1 MTTTVPDAA
10 PTVAATAPAPASAE
24 ETGRRRRTPPPPPPP
39 SESGMVVNAT
49 LTVVALLCLWLVVH
63 LLFLGAVSHDRA
75 QSLLHS
81 ELRSQ
86 LAGATAPV
94 GPVTEPGAPVAL
106 LSIPAI
112 GVEETVV
119 EGTAAGDLFAGPG
132 HRRDTVLPGQV
143 GASTLYG
150 RSTTYGA
157 PFRDLDRLAAGDL
170 IKVTMAQGKV
180 TFRVLGL
187 RHDGDPLPQP
197 AAQGAAR
204 LTLVT
209 AAGEGRFA
217 RMMPGSTVYVDA
229 EAAQGFPAPAGLSP
243 SVPES
248 EEAMKSGTEALPL
261 LTLWLALLIGLV
273 VATQLA
279 RQRWTRTQVWVVGC
293 APLLALSWLTTDTA
307 MRLLPNL
314 I

>member
-1 MTTTVPDAA
+1 MTM
-10 PTVAATAPAPASAE
+10 TAPPTAGTE
-24 ETGRRRRTPPPPPPP
+24 EATEEAIEEGGRRRRTPAPAPPP
-39 SESGMVVNAT
+39 SESGLLVSST
-49 LTVVALLCLWLVVH
+49 LTVVSLLCLWLVLH

-75 QSLLHS
+75 QSLLHR
-81 ELRSQ
+81 ELRSE

-94 GPVTEPGAPVAL
+94 GPVAEPGAPVAL

-112 GVEETVV
+112 GVEEVVV

-143 GASTLYG
+143 GASTVYG

-157 PFRDLDRLAAGDL
+157 PFRDLGRLAAGDL
-170 IKVTMAQGKV
+170 VKVTMAQGEV
-180 TFRVLGL
+180 GFRVLDV
-187 RHDGDPLPQP
+187 RRDGDPLPRP

-209 AAGEGRFA
+209 AAGDGRFA

-229 EAAQGFPAPAGLSP
+229 EAAEGLPAPGGLSP

-248 EEAMKSGTEALPL
+248 EEAMKAGTEALPL
-261 LTLWLALLIGLV
+261 LTLWLALLVGLV

-279 RQRWTRTQVWVVGC
+279 RQRWSRVQVWVVAC

>member
-1 MTTTVPDAA
+1 
-10 PTVAATAPAPASAE
+10 
-24 ETGRRRRTPPPPPPP
+24 
-39 SESGMVVNAT
+39 MVSST

-63 LLFLGAVSHDRA
+63 LLFFGTVSHDRA
-75 QSLLHS
+75 QSLLHR
-81 ELRSQ
+81 ELRAQ

-94 GPVTEPGAPVAL
+94 GPVIAPGAPVAL

-112 GVEETVV
+112 AVEEVVV

-132 HRRDTVLPGQV
+132 HRRNTVLPGQV
-143 GASTLYG
+143 GASAVYG

-157 PFRDLDRLAAGDL
+157 PFRDLDRLVAGDL
-170 IKVTMAQGKV
+170 VQVTMAQGET
-180 TFRVLGL
+180 TFRVIGV
-187 RHDGDPLPQP
+187 RRDGDPLPQP
-197 AAQGAAR
+197 AAAGVAR

-209 AAGEGRFA
+209 ADGDGRFA

-229 EAAQGFPAPAGLSP
+229 EAEKGFAAPGGLSP
-243 SVPES
+243 TVPES
-248 EEAMKSGTEALPL
+248 EDAMKSGTEALPL

-279 RQRWTRTQVWVVGC
+279 RQRWSRTQVWVVAS

>member
-1 MTTTVPDAA
+1 MTMTATP
-10 PTVAATAPAPASAE
+10 VADE
-24 ETGRRRRTPPPPPPP
+24 ETTEEPGRRRRTPPPVPPP
-39 SESGMVVNAT
+39 SESGLLVSST
-49 LTVVALLCLWLVVH
+49 LTVVALLCLWLVLH
-63 LLFLGAVSHDRA
+63 LLFFGAVSHDRA
-75 QSLLHS
+75 QSLLHR
-81 ELRSQ
+81 ELRSE

-94 GPVTEPGAPVAL
+94 GPVTDPGAPVAL

-112 GVEETVV
+112 YLAARYVLGVV

-143 GASTLYG
+143 GASTVYG

-157 PFRDLDRLAAGDL
+157 PFRDLGRLAPGDL
-170 IKVTMAQGKV
+170 VKVTTAQGEV
-180 TFRVLGL
+180 DFRVLDV

-209 AAGEGRFA
+209 AAGDGRFA

-229 EAAQGFPAPAGLSP
+229 EAAQGLPAPGGLSP

-248 EEAMKSGTEALPL
+248 EEAMKAGTEALPL
-261 LTLWLALLIGLV
+261 LTLWLALLVGLV

-279 RQRWTRTQVWVVGC
+279 RQRWSRVQVWVVAC

>member
-1 MTTTVPDAA
+1 MTMTAPD
-10 PTVAATAPAPASAE
+10 TEAATTASEPASTE

-39 SESGMVVNAT
+39 SESGMLVSTT
-49 LTVVALLCLWLVVH
+49 LTVVALLCLWLVLH
-63 LLFLGAVSHDRA
+63 LLFFGAVSHDRA
-75 QSLLHS
+75 QSLLHR
-81 ELRSQ
+81 ELRTQ

-94 GPVTEPGAPVAL
+94 GPVTDPGAPVAL
-106 LSIPAI
+106 LSIPSI
-112 GVEETVV
+112 GVEEVVV

-143 GASTLYG
+143 GASTVYG

-157 PFRDLDRLAAGDL
+157 PFRDLDRLANGDL
-170 IKVTMAQGKV
+170 VKVTMGQGEV
-180 TFRVLGL
+180 TFRVIDV

-197 AAQGAAR
+197 AAQDAAR

-209 AAGEGRFA
+209 ADGDGRFA

-229 EAAQGFPAPAGLSP
+229 EAAEGLPAPGGFSP

-279 RQRWTRTQVWVVGC
+279 RQRWSRTQVWVVAC